1 MALFS
6 FNTLKKRGGFT
17 LIELLVVIAMIGVL
31 FLGLIFSLN
40 PVSQYKKAQDS
51 QREHDLQQIKQALDT
66 YYNDTK
72 CYPAALSSL
81 GTQYLQKL
89 PVDPSGASYAYQT
102 DGSTC
107 PQWNV
112 LYDALQSSAIP
123 QNACP
128 LTSQTSCLPK
138 NYTTEHYNFC
148 MPSGEVD
155 CASIASGTIGSSGTG
170 TGTGGS
176 GGGGGI
182 TITPTP
188 TPAGITCPNKNY
200 VACTGANKCNS
211 IGLVNGVPTQC
222 YGYGGTY
229 QCYCGSCSANGVVY
243 CN

>member
-6 FNTLKKRGGFT
+6 FNTLRRHNGFT
-17 LIELLVVIAMIGVL
+17 LIELLVVIAMLGVL

-40 PVSQYKKAQDS
+40 PLAQYRKAQDS
-51 QREHDLQQIKQALDT
+51 QREHDLEQIKQALDT

-72 CYPAALSSL
+72 CYPTALSAL
-81 GTQYLQKL
+81 GTKYLQKL
-89 PVDPSGASYAYQT
+89 PLDPTGVSYAYQT
-102 DGSTC
+102 DGSSC

-112 LYDALQSSAIP
+112 LYAALESTAIP

-128 LTSQTSCLPK
+128 LASQTSCLPK
-138 NYTTEHYNFC
+138 NYTTEKYNFC

-155 CASIASGTIGSSGTG
+155 CASIASGTISSSGLG
-170 TGTGGS
+170 GSGGS
-176 GGGGGI
+176 GGG
-182 TITPTP
+182 TNPTP
-188 TPAGITCPNKNY
+188 TPSVISCPSNNY